1 VKLAG
6 ANVLVLGGAGFIGSH
21 LVRDLLE
28 RGAHVAVFDD
38 FSSGLEA
45 NLAPVAGE
53 VELIRGSILDLA
65 ALGAAMRGRDAVSHH
80 AAQLEITK
88 CIDDPLGDLTTNLI
102 GTINVLSAARDAGVK
117 KIVNASSAC
126 VYGQNATGGPSDE
139 VAGPTDPNWSY
150 GASKLAA
157 EKYAQVFAADYGL
170 DVTSFRY
177 GIVYGER
184 EWYGRVL
191 TIFLKRALSG
201 RAPVVFGAGAQV
213 RDFVY
218 VGDVAEANRR
228 ALERDAVGAISLNVG
243 TAVAT
248 SVRDLARQVCELT
261 GVAEPVYE
269 QVAPGEASAMVEGR
283 VRLPAELERMQ
294 LDNDRIERVLGVRPA
309 TPLHDGLAR
318 EWAWLRE
325 HPDRWTVMHY

>member
-1 VKLAG
+1 MKIAG
-6 ANVLVLGGAGFIGSH
+6 ADVLVLGGAGFIGSH

-28 RGAHVAVFDD
+28 RGARVGVFDD
-38 FSSGLEA
+38 LSSGLAE

-53 VELIRGSILDLA
+53 VEFIRGSILDSA
-65 ALGAAMRGRDAVSHH
+65 ALARAMRGRDAVSHH

-102 GTINVLSAARDAGVK
+102 GTINVLTAARDAGVK

-126 VYGQNATGGPSDE
+126 VYGQNGTGGPSDE
-139 VAGPTDPNWSY
+139 ALGPTDPNWSY

-191 TIFLKRALSG
+191 TIFLRRALAG
-201 RAPVVFGAGAQV
+201 DAPVVFGAGSQV
-213 RDFVY
+213 RDFTY
-218 VGDVAEANRR
+218 VGDVVEANRR
-228 ALERDAVGAISLNVG
+228 ALERDAQGAIALNVG

-248 SVRDLARQVCELT
+248 SVRDLADLVCDLT
-261 GVAEPVYE
+261 GVGAPVHE
-269 QVAPGEASAMVEGR
+269 QIAPGEASSLVDGR

-294 LDNDRIERVLGVRPA
+294 LGNDRIARVLGFRPA
-309 TPLHDGLAR
+309 TRLRDGLAH

-325 HPDRWTVMHY
+325 HPQRWTVMHY